1 MVLYTNVQ
9 LYINGASVSGF
20 VTAALFLPYSV
31 EHCAVQMHYISLW
44 HKNNERINTE
54 KKNLLSTGII

>member
-9 LYINGASVSGF
+9 LYINSASVSGF

-31 EHCAVQMHYISLW
+31 EHCAVQMHYISL
-44 HKNNERINTE
+44 
-54 KKNLLSTGII
+54 